1 MIFFFYYAAE
11 MSFHTQAHS
20 RLELN
25 VMASYNLGS
34 ERKTSKVSLPKPSQ
48 HSGLKKMY
56 GFPAASSVKSGNLN
70 PHHTYQTYIQTEKQY
85 IKHWMQKN
93 WIKPCAYNYCK
104 NNRKVAL
111 HRLKSKTILITII
124 CKTWMNLQH
133 RAIPELSLYNP
144 CNDLLSISNHF

>member
-1 MIFFFYYAAE
+1 MTITTFLFVYFVISIFIIFILSSHNDLTSQFWDTGSQLWFSKAWFFFLLCCRNELPY
-11 MSFHTQAHS
+11 TQAHS

-34 ERKTSKVSLPKPSQ
+34 ERKTSKVSLLKPSQ
-48 HSGLKKMY
+48 HSGLKKIHTY

-93 WIKPCAYNYCK
+93 WIKPCA
-104 NNRKVAL
+104 
-111 HRLKSKTILITII
+111 
-124 CKTWMNLQH
+124 
-133 RAIPELSLYNP
+133 
-144 CNDLLSISNHF
+144 